1 MKGHINI
8 NLIQNKSELLVKYVG
23 SNIDIIVVSETKL
36 YDTFP
41 E

>member
-36 YDTFP
+36 YDTLP